1 MSENSIQY
9 IISGIEEEL
18 DMYKALSMGIPVI
31 ETDKP
36 KLLNEIYENW
46 RNETQKRIDASV
58 IDELQK

>member
-1 MSENSIQY
+1 
-9 IISGIEEEL
+9 
-18 DMYKALSMGIPVI
+18 MYKALSMGIPVI